1 MLLDG
6 ARTCADPT
14 GRSNRVDVEK
24 PEPERRRLIVEAGH
38 LLILHPNGPA
48 GGYPMVAPVDH
59 VADGLH
65 WFLGACTPLERGE
78 TLIVESP
85 IQNDARYSTSAKVVS
100 STPETFA
107 LRIAPEWRRLQQR
120 AFVRISAHGLQVR
133 VVRQR
138 GRPAGTEGEAD
149 SPCEAVHELL
159 DLSAGGIRIR
169 SGTDYVSDEEVVV
182 HLELPGAECFV
193 LPARVVRNPNPAAPV
208 AGRTNVAIAFIG
220 LDEATRSQ
228 LLRWVYR
235 EQVRRHRDGLR
246 QRADR

>member
-1 MLLDG
+1 MPLDG
-6 ARTCADPT
+6 LPIGADRPA
-14 GRSNRVDVEK
+14 GSNRVAVEK
-24 PEPERRRLIVEAGH
+24 PESERRRLIVEAGH

-48 GGYPMVAPVDH
+48 GGYPMVVPVDH

-65 WFLGACTPLERGE
+65 WFLGSCAPLERGE
-78 TLIVESP
+78 AVVVESP
-85 IQNDARYSTSAKVVS
+85 IQNDARYSTNATIVA

-107 LRIAPEWRRLQQR
+107 LRIASEWQRLQQR

-138 GRPAGTEGEAD
+138 ARAGAGED
-149 SPCEAVHELL
+149 SDGEVVHELL
-159 DLSAGGIRIR
+159 DLSAGGIRFR
-169 SGTDYVSDEEVVV
+169 SSTDYAADEEVVV

-193 LPARVVRNPNPAAPV
+193 LPARVVRNPNQAAPV
-208 AGRTNVAIAFIG
+208 AGRSNVAVAFMG

-246 QRADR
+246 QRSER